1 MEDPGPYDDM
11 VRVIEA
17 SFSRIKWRLRPRPKR
32 RLLNDILFLCTG
44 LRPVVLV
51 DYGGIMPKLHENLC
65 ALLDHARKES
75 AILRQLKVMVIDD
88 MAYIIHDKELAEHV
102 SWSLSRQQQQQFVF
116 LDIEQNPPN
125 MLSSV
130 EDSELISEFV
140 SIQKL
145 FSSVFP
151 VKEANRY
158 LPADEPPSMVTAE
171 KELMESK
178 NVNVAYISD
187 STEKASEDIND
198 LCTFLHNAR
207 ITLPSLN
214 GWLLGYPVTY
224 LFSREQGE
232 KAMRNLSD
240 QSLHIFRV
248 YVSRKQKPGERLT
261 EYELLSFTV
270 PCCLSTW
277 RDKEPWMEAFLARM
291 TAKVARSKH
300 IWASMRV
307 EIENSQSHSQTIV
320 L

>member
-1 MEDPGPYDDM
+1 MSGSDNGGGGGGGGGGNSRSPPLPPRSPSPSPSSSRALEMEDPGPYDDM

-65 ALLDHARKES
+65 ALLDHARK
-75 AILRQLKVMVIDD
+75 
-88 MAYIIHDKELAEHV
+88 
-102 SWSLSRQQQQQFVF
+102 
-116 LDIEQNPPN
+116 

>member
-1 MEDPGPYDDM
+1 MSGSDNGGGGGGGGGGNSRSPPLPPRSPSPSPSSSRALEMEDPGPYDDM

-17 SFSRIKWRLRPRPKR
+17 SFSRIKWRLSPAPSAASSMVSSSSSSSSF
-32 RLLNDILFLCTG
+32 LNFS
-44 LRPVVLV
+44 PVVLV

-65 ALLDHARKES
+65 ALLDHARK
-75 AILRQLKVMVIDD
+75 
-88 MAYIIHDKELAEHV
+88 
-102 SWSLSRQQQQQFVF
+102 
-116 LDIEQNPPN
+116 

>member
-1 MEDPGPYDDM
+1 
-11 VRVIEA
+11 
-17 SFSRIKWRLRPRPKR
+17 
-32 RLLNDILFLCTG
+32 
-44 LRPVVLV
+44 
-51 DYGGIMPKLHENLC
+51 
-65 ALLDHARKES
+65 
-75 AILRQLKVMVIDD
+75 MVIDD

-125 MLSSV
+125 VLPIFRKAVMSRNHFFSIQYYLLSFFMQMLSSV

-140 SIQKL
+140 LIQKL

-214 GWLLGYPVTY
+214 GWVLNI
-224 LFSREQGE
+224 
-232 KAMRNLSD
+232 A
-240 QSLHIFRV
+240 SLQV
-248 YVSRKQKPGERLT
+248 
-261 EYELLSFTV
+261 
-270 PCCLSTW
+270 C
-277 RDKEPWMEAFLARM
+277 
-291 TAKVARSKH
+291 
-300 IWASMRV
+300 
-307 EIENSQSHSQTIV
+307 
-320 L
+320 